1 MSDKPTFVSR
11 DMMTADEGY
20 VQWMADIKQR
30 FRQSQIKAAV
40 RVNTAMLE
48 FYWSVGRDLVAL
60 RAEERWG
67 AGVVKQFALDMRQA
81 FPDETGFSYSNVKYM
96 KQWYSFY
103 YERVTKSQRP
113 VGQIGHQA
121 GDELGAAIRQQPA
134 DEKSQ
139 QLAGQIEN
147 LKIGQQVAGQLDEN
161 EKGQQAVDQLE
172 MPDIFGRIPW
182 FHHVLIIS
190 KCQTLD
196 EAIFYI
202 NKVTEEGWSRSRLE
216 SQMAANLFGS
226 QGAAV
231 TNFEHTLPAP
241 QSQLAK
247 EILKDPYHF
256 GFLSMSEEYEEKDL
270 EDALVSNVTRFLM
283 ELGKGFS
290 YVGRQMELQMP
301 GGQTF
306 FPDLLFYHIPQHRY
320 VVIELKV
327 VKYIPEFAG
336 KLNFYVTA
344 VDELLRGEGD
354 NPTVGLI
361 ICKSTDKT
369 VVEWSLRDINKP
381 LGVSSFQL
389 EQVVERTVR
398 ELELKKENSRK

>member
-1 MSDKPTFVSR
+1 MADIEKSKPEFVTR
-11 DMMTADEGY
+11 DGIIADADY
-20 VQWMADIKQR
+20 VQWLSDVKKR
-30 FRQSQIKAAV
+30 FRESQARATVK
-40 RVNTAMLE
+40 VNSEMLE
-48 FYWSVGRDLVAL
+48 FYWSIGRDLVTL
-60 RAEERWG
+60 RAESRWG

-81 FPDETGFSYSNVKYM
+81 FPDETGFSDTNVKYM
-96 KQWYSFY
+96 KRWYLFY
-103 YERVTKSQRP
+103 YERVIKGQRP
-113 VGQIGHQA
+113 VDQIGHQA
-121 GDELGAAIRQQPA
+121 GDELDVIIRQQVA
-134 DEKSQ
+134 D
-139 QLAGQIEN
+139 QIEE
-147 LKIGQQVAGQLDEN
+147 G
-161 EKGQQAVDQLE
+161 EKGQRLVDQLE
-172 MPDIFGRIPW
+172 MPELFGRVPW
-182 FHHVLIIS
+182 GQHIDIIS
-190 KCQTLD
+190 RCETLD
-196 EAIFYI
+196 EALFY
-202 NKVTEEGWSRSRLE
+202 VQQVVDGGWSRPKLN
-216 SQMAANLFGS
+216 ANIDKHLYQS

-381 LGVSSFQL
+381 LGVSTYQL
-389 EQVVERTVR
+389 EQVVERTVK
-398 ELELKKENSRK
+398 ELELKKDNPRK

>member
-1 MSDKPTFVSR
+1 MSDKPTFTFR
-11 DMMTADEGY
+11 DGMTADEGY
-20 VQWMADIKQR
+20 VQWIADIKQR
-30 FRQSQIKAAV
+30 FRQSQIKAAM

-48 FYWSVGRDLVAL
+48 FYWSMGQDIVEL
-60 RAEERWG
+60 RAESKWG
-67 AGVVKQFALDMRQA
+67 TGFFDQLSLDMRTA
-81 FPDETGFSYSNVKYM
+81 FPDETGFSVTNLKYM
-96 KQWYSFY
+96 KRWYAFY
-103 YERVTKSQRP
+103 SERVAICPQ
-113 VGQIGHQA
+113 V
-121 GDELGAAIRQQPA
+121 GDEFGAALVSKTVDKQNVTIRQQLADELVAAIRQQPA
-134 DEKSQ
+134 DESGPKVGSR
-139 QLAGQIEN
+139 
-147 LKIGQQVAGQLDEN
+147 
-161 EKGQQAVDQLE
+161 LE
-172 MPDIFGRIPW
+172 MPEIFGRIPW
-182 FHHVLIIS
+182 FHHVHIIS
-190 KCQTLD
+190 KCQSLE
-196 EAIFYI
+196 EALFYI
-202 NKVTEEGWSRSRLE
+202 NRIAEEGWSRSRLE
-216 SQMAANLFGS
+216 AQVAANLFGS
-226 QGAAV
+226 QGAAI
-231 TNFEHTLPAP
+231 TNFEHTMPAP

-256 GFLSMSEEYEEKDL
+256 GFLSMGEEYEEKDM

-381 LGVSSFQL
+381 LGVSSYQL

>member
-1 MSDKPTFVSR
+1 MTEKPTFIFR
-11 DMMTADEGY
+11 EEMTTDESY

-30 FRQSQIKAAV
+30 FRQSQVKASV
-40 RVNTAMLE
+40 HVNTSMLE

-67 AGVVKQFALDMRQA
+67 ASVVKQFALDMRQA
-81 FPDETGFSYSNVKYM
+81 FPNETGFSDTNVKYM
-96 KQWYSFY
+96 KRWYLFY
-103 YERVTKSQRP
+103 YERVKKGQRP
-113 VGQIGHQA
+113 VDLIGHQA
-121 GDELGAAIRQQPA
+121 GGQLEAPENG
-134 DEKSQ
+134 Q
-139 QLAGQIEN
+139 QLA
-147 LKIGQQVAGQLDEN
+147 DELSMTIRQRVID
-161 EKGQQAVDQLE
+161 EKGQRFVDQLE
-172 MPDIFGRIPW
+172 MPEFFGRVPW
-182 FHHVLIIS
+182 GQHIDIVS
-190 KCQTLD
+190 RCETME
-196 EAIFYI
+196 EAMFYI
-202 NKVTEEGWSRSRLE
+202 QQVVDGGWSRPKLNTNIDK
-216 SQMAANLFGS
+216 QLYQS
-226 QGAAV
+226 QGTAL

-247 EILKDPYHF
+247 ELLKDPYHF
-256 GFLSMSEEYEEKDL
+256 EFLTMKEEYEEKDL

-283 ELGKGFS
+283 ELGQGFS

-327 VKYIPEFAG
+327 VKFIPEFAG

-344 VDELLRGEGD
+344 IDELMRGEGD
-354 NPTVGLI
+354 NPTVGLL

-381 LGVSSFQL
+381 LGVSTYQL
-389 EQVVERTVR
+389 EKVVERTVK
-398 ELELKKENSRK
+398 ELEQKKKEGLRK

>member
-1 MSDKPTFVSR
+1 MTDKPTFVSR

-30 FRQSQIKAAV
+30 FRQSQLKAAV

-48 FYWSVGRDLVAL
+48 FYWSLGRDIVEL
-60 RAEERWG
+60 RAESKWG
-67 AGVVKQFALDMRQA
+67 SGFFNQLSLDLRTA
-81 FPDETGFSYSNVKYM
+81 FPDETGFSVTNLKYM
-96 KQWYSFY
+96 KRWYSFY
-103 YERVTKSQRP
+103 SEGITNR
-113 VGQIGHQA
+113 
-121 GDELGAAIRQQPA
+121 
-134 DEKSQ
+134 
-139 QLAGQIEN
+139 
-147 LKIGQQVAGQLDEN
+147 
-161 EKGQQAVDQLE
+161 QQAVDEFNVANRQQAVDEFEEDKKGQQVVGQLQF
-172 MPDIFGRIPW
+172 PDTFGLIPW
-182 FHHVLIIS
+182 GSHILIIS
-190 KCQTLD
+190 KCQSLD
-196 EAIFYI
+196 EALFYI
-202 NKVTEEGWSRSRLE
+202 NRVAEEGWSRSRLE
-216 SQMAANLFGS
+216 DQIATNLYGS

-231 TNFEHTLPAP
+231 TNFSNTLPAP

-256 GFLSMSEEYEEKDL
+256 DFLSMNEEYEEKDL
-270 EDALVSNVTRFLM
+270 EEALVAKVTQFLI

-369 VVEWSLRDINKP
+369 VVEWSLKDINKP
-381 LGVSSFQL
+381 LGVSTYQL
-389 EQVVERTVR
+389 EQVVERTVK
-398 ELELKKENSRK
+398 ELEQKKEDARK

>member
-11 DMMTADEGY
+11 DMMTSDEGY

-30 FRQSQIKAAV
+30 FRQSQVKAAV

-121 GDELGAAIRQQPA
+121 GDELEVIIRQQVA
-134 DEKSQ
+134 D
-139 QLAGQIEN
+139 QIEE
-147 LKIGQQVAGQLDEN
+147 G
-161 EKGQQAVDQLE
+161 EKGQRLVDQLE
-172 MPDIFGRIPW
+172 MPELFGRVPW
-182 FHHVLIIS
+182 GQHIDIIS
-190 KCQTLD
+190 RCETLD
-196 EAIFYI
+196 EALFYI
-202 NKVTEEGWSRSRLE
+202 QQVVDGGWSRPKLNAYIDKHLY
-216 SQMAANLFGS
+216 QS

-231 TNFEHTLPAP
+231 TNFEHTLPTP

-247 EILKDPYHF
+247 EMLKDPYHF
-256 GFLSMSEEYEEKDL
+256 GFLSMTEEYEEKDL

-327 VKYIPEFAG
+327 VEYIPEFAG

-381 LGVSSFQL
+381 LGVSSYQL

-398 ELELKKENSRK
+398 ELELKKDNPRK